1 MPTTKAAAKHQR
13 QTVKQTARNRGVK
26 NRIKAALKLA
36 RKSIAAKDK
45 TKAAADVKKAI
56 KLLDKA
62 AQNKVFKKNTA
73 SRHKSRLSHQ
83 FNKIK

>member
-1 MPTTKAAAKHQR
+1 MPIKKAAAKHLR

-36 RKSIAAKDK
+36 RQSIAAQDK
-45 TKAAADVKKAI
+45 TKASAAVKKAI

-62 AQNKVFKKNTA
+62 AQNKVFKKIPLPDT
-73 SRHKSRLSHQ
+73 SHDSPK
-83 FNKIK
+83 N